1 MGIVVVARFA
11 ARTPGVPMG
20 YDQVDLEIDDFRE
33 KLGQSLIMIV
43 RPTVLDDDIPPLLI
57 TPFAQAGTKR
67 LKTFGQLVGSVAS
80 YVTNPKDFLGRL
92 GPRRKWPNRC
102 ATQRLMNWRRF
113 ISSSCTAQGAAARDA
128 ARQCGPV

>member
-43 RPTVLDDDIPPLLI
+43 RPTVLDDDIRP
-57 TPFAQAGTKR
+57 
-67 LKTFGQLVGSVAS
+67 
-80 YVTNPKDFLGRL
+80 
-92 GPRRKWPNRC
+92 
-102 ATQRLMNWRRF
+102 
-113 ISSSCTAQGAAARDA
+113 SS
-128 ARQCGPV
+128 